1 MVDRLDVFDPY
12 EDKEGGS
19 GLTDFLYPTPAPRN
33 TLGIIK
39 WWEARRLKYNL
50 IVGGAGSI
58 SVLAGMLF
66 SSLPPYSF
74 SIPMVWQPIVVFGV
88 LANFFYLLGPTA
100 ELAIE
105 KLSRGKILPTGP
117 GLFRMGLTFS
127 VGLALLPTLLII
139 LGWGLR
145 ILNWVF

>member
-1 MVDRLDVFDPY
+1 MSDRLDVFDPY
-12 EDKEGGS
+12 RDKEGSS
-19 GLTDFLYPTPAPRN
+19 GLTEFLYPAPAPR
-33 TLGIIK
+33 TTFGIVK

-58 SVLAGMLF
+58 SVLAAMLF
-66 SSLPPYSF
+66 TSLPPYAF
-74 SIPMVWQPIVVFGV
+74 SIPMVWQPVVVFGV
-88 LANFFYLLGPTA
+88 LANFFYLLGPTT

-105 KLSRGKILPTGP
+105 KLSKGKILPTGP

-127 VGLALLPTLLII
+127 VGLALLPTLLIV

-145 ILNWVF
+145 ILNWIF